1 MYNWMSKNGFLLS
14 DKRQTKNVNLKI
26 DQCFERF
33 CVRQTSDK
41 RRKHDIKSFVGFAY
55 YQQQNDINGPLCS
68 FCVYVG
74 SHLNVQFQPPSSA
87 A

>member
-1 MYNWMSKNGFLLS
+1 MYNSVCKNDFLLS

-55 YQQQNDINGPLCS
+55 YQQQDDINNSLCS
-68 FCVYVG
+68 F
-74 SHLNVQFQPPSSA
+74 HIWLNYAISVIDF
-87 A
+87 

>member
-1 MYNWMSKNGFLLS
+1 MYNSVCRNDFLLS

-55 YQQQNDINGPLCS
+55 YQQQDDINGSLCS
-68 FCVYVG
+68 FHSAG
-74 SHLNVQFQPPSSA
+74 TSQFRPCNA
-87 A
+87 DAKTVV